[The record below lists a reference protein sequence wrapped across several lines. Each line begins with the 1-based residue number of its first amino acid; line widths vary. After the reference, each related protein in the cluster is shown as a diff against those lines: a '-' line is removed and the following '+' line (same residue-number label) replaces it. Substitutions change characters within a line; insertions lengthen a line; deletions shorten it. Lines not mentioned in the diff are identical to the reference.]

1 MEQSVISLGEPEK
14 MALISAAD
22 EHLLSSYFVQRIN
35 QKIHPQS
42 IINIINSLAH
52 LDGQI
57 LIVDGQLNEIIIWK
71 FFNHEYPEYLLYCL
85 GKDNRQVRPL
95 VRDLISHLV
104 QNVSTSEVISTI
116 EMIDEYSHCDK
127 ELLYFE
133 VMNSY
138 SSNTREIRRLMI
150 IDAMDEKTKYKL
162 LVRALLEGRFY
173 FIRDIEKYLTN
184 EKFYK
189 YIQSRL
195 NDEDDLA
202 VAIRNSLISIDHL
215 IDNKLF
221 RECIFGVAE
230 RLSQTIKFMFEIA
243 RDQRRG
249 DILIKFAQVYD
260 KREILKA
267 LTKLDNSTIFIDKL
281 FSLYKNNSD
290 IKNLAPF
297 I

>member
-1 MEQSVISLGEPEK
+1 
-14 MALISAAD
+14 
-22 EHLLSSYFVQRIN
+22 
-35 QKIHPQS
+35 
-42 IINIINSLAH
+42 
-52 LDGQI
+52 
-57 LIVDGQLNEIIIWK
+57 
-71 FFNHEYPEYLLYCL
+71 
-85 GKDNRQVRPL
+85 
-95 VRDLISHLV
+95 
-104 QNVSTSEVISTI
+104 
-116 EMIDEYSHCDK
+116 
-127 ELLYFE
+127 
-133 VMNSY
+133 
-138 SSNTREIRRLMI
+138 
-150 IDAMDEKTKYKL
+150 
-162 LVRALLEGRFY
+162 LEGRFY